1 MEWETSWVAY
11 KNQAWPDNNWLS
23 HFNFRFNFRYSHRFV
38 PLFKKHLMDYKGI
51 LIPIG
56 GNEDKGT
63 ALNEMYTLDFIQK
76 GILSRVV
83 KESGGEQAE
92 ILIITSASSIP
103 EEVGENYLKAFAAL
117 GCHKVRI
124 ADIRKRSESQS
135 SKVLQLI
142 EHADCLMYSGGDQS
156 KIVKYMG
163 ETNAHQ
169 LIREK
174 LTQSKFV
181 LAGTSAGAMSMSLQM
196 ISGGGVAD
204 TMLKGS
210 VRMARGMGFLDQVII
225 DSHFIQRG
233 RFGRLAEAVARFPG
247 NLGIGLAEDTGLV
260 IRKGN
265 ECEVIGS
272 GMVVL
277 FDARNLSHNR
287 YVDLSPGTPMSLSNL
302 TTHILADGDRFRIR
316 ERSLK
321 IFPLEGK
328 P

>member
-1 MEWETSWVAY
+1 
-11 KNQAWPDNNWLS
+11 
-23 HFNFRFNFRYSHRFV
+23 
-38 PLFKKHLMDYKGI
+38 MDYKGT

-63 ALNEMYTLDFIQK
+63 GLNEMYTLDFIHK

-83 KESGGEQAE
+83 KESGGEHAE
-92 ILIITSASSIP
+92 IMVITSASSIP
-103 EEVGENYLKAFAAL
+103 EEVGENYLNAFHAL
-117 GCHKVRI
+117 GCHKVQI
-124 ADIRKRSESQS
+124 VDIRKRSESQS
-135 SKVLQLI
+135 RRVLQQI
-142 EHADCLMYSGGDQS
+142 EKADCLMYSGGDQS
-156 KIVKYMG
+156 KIVKFMG
-163 ETNAHQ
+163 ETLAHQ
-169 LIREK
+169 LIRDK
-174 LTQSKFV
+174 LIQSHFV

-210 VRMARGMGFLDQVII
+210 VRMARGMGFLEQVII

-233 RFGRLAEAVARFPG
+233 RFGRLAEAVARFPA
-247 NLGIGLAEDTGLV
+247 NLGVGLAEDTGLV

-265 ECEVIGS
+265 TCEVIGS

-287 YVDLSPGTPMSLSNL
+287 YLDLSLGTPMSLSNL
-302 TTHILADGDRFRIR
+302 TTHILADGDRFSIR

-321 IFPLEGK
+321 IFPIDNK
-328 P
+328 PAVNNP